1 MTTMPPDEMPEEL
14 YHDLQDSNEVAGAI
28 MFIESCLAD
37 LLSQRFAINDRSR
50 QQFFEYVGRDVQ
62 NSTEVSTGISSGI
75 HNSHRR
81 VCWLLVNVLGI
92 DESVWETGCQGLVVP
107 ERCGQSQSGLSHGLG
122 CLEEFGN

>member
-14 YHDLQDSNEVAGAI
+14 YHGLQDSNEVAGAI

-37 LLSQRFAINDRSR
+37 LLSQRFAVNDRSR
-50 QQFFEYVGRDVQ
+50 QQFFESVGQDVP
-62 NSTEVSTGISSGI
+62 NSAEVSPGIGSGI

-92 DESVWETGCQGLVVP
+92 DDSI
-107 ERCGQSQSGLSHGLG
+107 
-122 CLEEFGN
+122 